1 MTSAAL
7 LVIPSDAPVVLPGF
21 SSLLRTDAVRAVV
34 CQARHVRGRN
44 SCLPAEACTLYD
56 PRCTSCNDTQCQTC
70 GDPLLFSTRRS
81 SRRLR
86 DTELPLEEFQR
97 QLATTIPFGSQSQY
111 AFEEAEPFDTLVP
124 SANLKVKAQACEQ
137 GLSWDDTWVCKPQA
151 ISNIVCGHVGTLAF
165 TSPTYS
171 VQEDA
176 GHIRLTVTRSGG
188 GYLSTSVEY
197 SFEHKTSSDS
207 DVTAT
212 AFYTTVQ
219 RLIFDDNVVS
229 ATFLIT
235 VNDDLFLENDE
246 EFILNLRDATNGASL
261 GPQRACVVT
270 IHDNDVD
277 VTHPNYTTATGPA
290 LTAPIV
296 AGDVATFTV
305 TAGTSAGSHYDDARF
320 VVQHRDWYTLTL
332 GDLGNDGGIGVFD
345 YNSVSQPRIGIVPGT
360 IESAGANGTY
370 HADFV
375 PVRTGNL
382 SVWVQLAT
390 PRGLL
395 GEYFDNAWFLGDP
408 SISRIDQ
415 VVNFTWG
422 LGRLTQSATDY
433 VSARWTGKVLSPG
446 TGLFNFHVLADDNAR
461 LWMDYNLLI
470 DRWDSFCNDSMGT
483 IYMEE
488 DKLYDIR
495 LEFRDREETAR
506 VHLAWS
512 SPELGIERD
521 IVPIERL
528 FTVDHIVG
536 SPFEVDVL
544 PAVANTY
551 ATIASGP
558 GIVQSV
564 AGSTAEFW
572 IHSRDEFGNDRGSH
586 GATDNFQ
593 VTAVLITDSE
603 GYEDSEGQGLREV
616 PGTIV
621 FDNTLGLHRVQYIA
635 DGTWSGPRLAC
646 M

>member
-1 MTSAAL
+1 M
-7 LVIPSDAPVVLPGF
+7 
-21 SSLLRTDAVRAVV
+21 
-34 CQARHVRGRN
+34 
-44 SCLPAEACTLYD
+44 YD

-86 DTELPLEEFQR
+86 DTELPLEEFER
-97 QLATTIPFGSQSQY
+97 QLSYVIPFGSQSQY
-111 AFEEAEPFDTLVP
+111 AFEEAEPFDTLDP
-124 SANLKVKAQACEQ
+124 SSSLKVNAQACEQ
-137 GLSWDDTWVCKPQA
+137 GLSWDDSWVCKPQT

-165 TSPTYS
+165 TSPSYS

-188 GYLSTSVEY
+188 GFKSTSVEY

-219 RLIFDDNVVS
+219 RLLFEDNVVS

-277 VTHPNYTTATGPA
+277 VTHPNFTVASGPS

-305 TAGTSAGSHYDDARF
+305 TAGTSVGSHFDDALF
-320 VVQHRDWYTLTL
+320 VVEHRDWYTLTL
-332 GDLGNDGGIGVFD
+332 GDLGNDGGIGVYD
-345 YNSVSQPRIGIVPGT
+345 YNSDSLPRIGIIRGT
-360 IESAGANGTY
+360 IGPTGSNGTY
-370 HADFV
+370 DAQFV
-375 PVRTGNL
+375 PTRTGNL

-408 SISRIDQ
+408 SISRVDQ

-433 VSARWTGKVLSPG
+433 VSARWTGKVRSPG
-446 TGLFNFHVLADDNAR
+446 TGVFNFHVLADDNVR
-461 LWMDYNLLI
+461 LWMDYNLII
-470 DRWDSFCNDSMGT
+470 DRWDQFCNDSMGT
-483 IYMEE
+483 IFMEE
-488 DKLYDIR
+488 DELCVPQAQHHHGGNRCGTWCSRAPPPPSPCATTGTTSASSSAIEKRPRGCICPGRPLHSASSGTSSPSIACTR
-495 LEFRDREETAR
+495 WTTSATAR
-506 VHLAWS
+506 SRWTWCLRWPTPTPPS
-512 SPELGIERD
+512 RRG
-521 IVPIERL
+521 
-528 FTVDHIVG
+528 
-536 SPFEVDVL
+536 
-544 PAVANTY
+544 VA
-551 ATIASGP
+551 
-558 GIVQSV
+558 
-564 AGSTAEFW
+564 
-572 IHSRDEFGNDRGSH
+572 
-586 GATDNFQ
+586 
-593 VTAVLITDSE
+593 
-603 GYEDSEGQGLREV
+603 
-616 PGTIV
+616 
-621 FDNTLGLHRVQYIA
+621 
-635 DGTWSGPRLAC
+635 
-646 M
+646 